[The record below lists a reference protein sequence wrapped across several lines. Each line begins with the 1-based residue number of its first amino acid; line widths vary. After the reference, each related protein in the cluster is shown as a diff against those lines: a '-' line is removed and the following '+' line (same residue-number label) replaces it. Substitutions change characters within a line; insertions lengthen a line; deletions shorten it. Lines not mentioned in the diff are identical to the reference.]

1 MHACIKNEIRNS
13 CHAQWVQISTAAS
26 QVDAEVGGF
35 DPQPSAVD

>member
-1 MHACIKNEIRNS
+1 MHVLKMKSGIPAM
-13 CHAQWVQISTAAS
+13 AQWVQISTAAA